1 MFTYCNPE
9 ECVWIRF
16 EISSFDSVCIDV
28 IEMFE
33 YKQSCMHLQLELNG
47 TTRYLAQ
54 HVKHCKCSRVYD
66 IHTEAVQARVEVPE
80 A

>member
-16 EISSFDSVCIDV
+16 EISSFDDVCIDV

-47 TTRYLAQ
+47 TIRYLA
-54 HVKHCKCSRVYD
+54 
-66 IHTEAVQARVEVPE
+66 
-80 A
+80 